1 MKRQK
6 SLALLLALVLLFS
19 LLSACSS
26 TKYPMTEQHEK
37 YGKKALEIVDAYL
50 DFEITIEEADARLD
64 SLRGASDTLSNG
76 TDAESTG
83 NKMVVG
89 EVNNLYFAINLLKLN
104 GRTSSDILELR
115 NRLAGTLGV
124 SAR

>member
-1 MKRQK
+1 MKRLK
-6 SLALLLALVLLFS
+6 PLALLLALALLLS
-19 LLSACSS
+19 LFSACSS
-26 TKYPMTEQHEK
+26 TKYQMSEQHEK
-37 YGKKALEIVDAYL
+37 YGRKALEIVDAYL
-50 DFEITIEEADARLD
+50 DFEITIEEADARLN
-64 SLRGASDTLSNG
+64 SLRGASDTLPKD
-76 TDAESTG
+76 TEAESTG
-83 NKMVVG
+83 NKLVVG